1 MLAASPQYKTFHEL
15 CGLRRVK
22 AGASAL
28 NQQAAW
34 GYALLFLAM
43 HSLFSTPSFD
53 RWTRMTK
60 GCSLF
65 RNLGVGA
72 PRLAEPSDDERP
84 SKKRKTYAC
93 TEGVLRTFVALLD
106 KYNMINDSPRHRVSL
121 SSFGCCCW
129 LHLDL
134 TWSAAVDQIKQ
145 VMIDL
150 AAYINETEDKNYQ
163 LKGDVAAVK
172 ARVGK
177 ALTVLLGV
185 TDIKSFGEAV
195 DVSEIAD
202 FYDTA
207 PAQQE

>member
-1 MLAASPQYKTFHEL
+1 
-15 CGLRRVK
+15 
-22 AGASAL
+22 
-28 NQQAAW
+28 
-34 GYALLFLAM
+34 
-43 HSLFSTPSFD
+43 
-53 RWTRMTK
+53 MTK

-72 PRLAEPSDDERP
+72 PRLAEPSDDEPP

-93 TEGVLRTFVALLD
+93 PDGVLRTFVALLD
-106 KYNMINDSPRHRVSL
+106 KYNMINDSPHNKVSL
-121 SSFGCCCW
+121 SSFDCCRS

-145 VMIDL
+145 VMLDL

-172 ARVGK
+172 NRVGK

-195 DVSEIAD
+195 DVSELAD
-202 FYDTA
+202 FYTA